1 MNFDREDHNPFKP
14 NCGCDRCK
22 LAWAKRTGQLYAGF
36 IRYELQRARCQFCLG
51 TNLCDGCPN
60 WDMSYAGALQA

>member
-1 MNFDREDHNPFKP
+1 MNFDVEQHNPFKP
-14 NCGCDRCK
+14 NCGCDQCK

-36 IRYELQRARCQFCLG
+36 IRYELERARCQFCLG